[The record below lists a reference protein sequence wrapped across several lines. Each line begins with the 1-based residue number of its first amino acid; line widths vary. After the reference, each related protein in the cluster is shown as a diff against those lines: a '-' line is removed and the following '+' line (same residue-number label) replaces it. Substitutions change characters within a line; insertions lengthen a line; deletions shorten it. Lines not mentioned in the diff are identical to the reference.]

1 MMMNFWTTMTRSC
14 EDSKRERVCLERYFM
29 EADIRCR
36 QKREDGG
43 VVFVFLFMG
52 EVIGSIPFANSL

>member
-1 MMMNFWTTMTRSC
+1 MTRSC